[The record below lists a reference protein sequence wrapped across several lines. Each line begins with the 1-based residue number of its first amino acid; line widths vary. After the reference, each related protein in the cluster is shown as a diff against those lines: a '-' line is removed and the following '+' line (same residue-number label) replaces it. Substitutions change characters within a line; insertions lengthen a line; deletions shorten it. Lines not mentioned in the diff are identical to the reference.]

1 MKVLRVIPTMNP
13 ISGGPCQGIRN
24 SIPEL
29 KKLGINTEVVCL
41 DDNNASFLENESF
54 VIHALGFSKG
64 PWQYNKNLK
73 KWLRANI
80 SKYDCIII
88 HALWLYHGFAVYKII
103 NEIEN
108 SGKDRTK
115 YFVMPHGM
123 LDPYFQ
129 KAETRKFKAI
139 RNVIYWKLIEA
150 RIINGAS
157 GVLFTCEEEMNLAK
171 TTFHPYHPKLE
182 LNVGYGIAP
191 APLKEYLNLNNEQ
204 EPQPYFLFLSRIHPK
219 KGIELLIDGYVEIV
233 HENINCDLPN
243 LVIAGPGLETTYGK
257 KLFDSIQQNLL
268 IKNKIIFPGMLNGN
282 KKWETIY
289 NCEAFI
295 LPSHQENFG
304 IAVAEA
310 LSCGKAVLISD
321 KVNIWREIQAE
332 NAGIVESDSKEGV
345 KKLLN
350 KWISLSNDEKKRM
363 GESAYNCF
371 TSKFTIE
378 KAAAKM
384 HSTITNIINTK

>member
-1 MKVLRVIPTMNP
+1 
-13 ISGGPCQGIRN
+13 
-24 SIPEL
+24 
-29 KKLGINTEVVCL
+29 
-41 DDNNASFLENESF
+41 
-54 VIHALGFSKG
+54 
-64 PWQYNKNLK
+64 
-73 KWLRANI
+73 
-80 SKYDCIII
+80 
-88 HALWLYHGFAVYKII
+88 
-103 NEIEN
+103 
-108 SGKDRTK
+108 
-115 YFVMPHGM
+115 
-123 LDPYFQ
+123 
-129 KAETRKFKAI
+129 
-139 RNVIYWKLIEA
+139 
-150 RIINGAS
+150 
-157 GVLFTCEEEMNLAK
+157 
-171 TTFHPYHPKLE
+171 
-182 LNVGYGIAP
+182 
-191 APLKEYLNLNNEQ
+191 
-204 EPQPYFLFLSRIHPK
+204 
-219 KGIELLIDGYVEIV
+219 
-233 HENINCDLPN
+233 
-243 LVIAGPGLETTYGK
+243 
-257 KLFDSIQQNLL
+257 
-268 IKNKIIFPGMLNGN
+268 MLNGN